1 MKRCAAALA
10 LALVAT
16 LSAAAPIYRCGQSY
30 SQTPCPGGRVVEA
43 TDPRSAAQRA
53 EARRVMAQERKLAAQ
68 MERDR
73 REREGSAPTAQAAGF
88 DSRAPAP
95 QPAASAPAKGKKKS
109 GKGRAAAAQ
118 RDFTAVAPAK
128 PSNTRK

>member
-10 LALVAT
+10 LGLFAMFAQ
-16 LSAAAPIYRCGQSY
+16 AAPIYRCGQTY
-30 SQTPCPGGRVVEA
+30 SQTPCPGGRVVDA

-53 EARRVMAQERKLAAQ
+53 EARRVLARERQLAAQ

-73 REREGSAPTAQAAGF
+73 RDREAASAPAQATGF
-88 DSRAPAP
+88 DSRAAAP
-95 QPAASAPAKGKKKS
+95 EPAASQPAPKAKKKG
-109 GKGRAAAAQ
+109 GKAKPA

-128 PSNTRK
+128 AKIAQK

>member
-10 LALVAT
+10 LGLVAM
-16 LSAAAPIYRCGQSY
+16 LAEAAPIYRCGQSY
-30 SQTPCPGGRVVEA
+30 SQTPCPGGRVVDA

-53 EARRVMAQERKLAAQ
+53 EARRALAKERQLAAQ

-73 REREGSAPTAQAAGF
+73 RAREAASPPAQATGF
-88 DSRAPAP
+88 DSRAAAP
-95 QPAASAPAKGKKKS
+95 EPAASQPTPKAKKKG
-109 GKGRAAAAQ
+109 GKAKAKPA

-128 PSNTRK
+128 AKSAQK